1 MLLQSYSIE
10 GFMSIKNSV
19 EVDLKKTQ
27 YQILE
32 KTNVENGVLKG
43 CMFVG
48 ANASGKTNLI
58 WSLNFLLNILFSG
71 REIDWERY
79 LCLFSDRRMFENTY
93 NFLIEGKQITYL
105 IRYQSDEKLL
115 VEKLIVDSKLLME
128 RIGSSATSELT
139 ERREFSGIPSDSV
152 FLRDLWFNTKFRG
165 HEVLQKWFDFMRN
178 SKCVNPLL
186 RFISAYQS
194 KDELSIEQYVKANG
208 VDELNAFLRECGFDY
223 LLSYHPELK
232 QDDFELSGLYVKREN
247 IESEIPMSIESLG
260 NKILLMILPAYLSV
274 IKHGGMLICDEFSS
288 GLHNDLEELLIKYF
302 MKHARQS
309 QIFIVSHSTNLLS
322 SSLFRPDQLYAVN
335 FDRNGTNIVRF
346 SSEQP
351 RTGQNY
357 EKMYLG
363 GVFSGL
369 PQYSEI

>member
-1 MLLQSYSIE
+1 MLQGYSIE
-10 GFMSIKNSV
+10 GFKSIKQRV

-32 KTNVENGVLKG
+32 KTNVKNGILKG

-58 WSLNFLLNILFSG
+58 EPLCFLLNILFSG

-93 NFLIEGKQITYL
+93 NFLVDGKQISYL
-105 IRYQSDEKLL
+105 IRYQSNEKLL
-115 VEKLIVDSKLLME
+115 VEKLTVDSKLLME
-128 RIGSSATSELT
+128 RIGSSAKSELT
-139 ERREFSGIPSDSV
+139 ERKEFGGIPNDSV

-165 HEVLQKWFDFMRN
+165 YEVLQKWFEFLRN
-178 SKCVNPLL
+178 SKYVNPQL
-186 RFISAYQS
+186 RLISAYQS
-194 KDELSIEQYVKANG
+194 RDELSIDQYVKLNG
-208 VDELNAFLRECGFDY
+208 VDELNAFLRDCGFNY

-232 QDDFELSGLYVKREN
+232 QDDFAFSGLYVKREN
-247 IESEIPMSIESLG
+247 IEYEIPMSIESLG
-260 NKILLMILPAYLSV
+260 NKILMLILPVYLSV

-309 QIFIVSHSTNLLS
+309 QIFIVSHSTNLLT

-335 FDRNGTNIVRF
+335 FDHNGTNIVRF

>member
-1 MLLQSYSIE
+1 LLQSYSSE
-10 GFMSIKNSV
+10 GFKSIKTSV
-19 EVDLKKTQ
+19 EVDLKRTQ
-27 YQILE
+27 YQVLE

-58 WSLNFLLNILFSG
+58 EALYLLLNILFSR
-71 REIDWERY
+71 REIDWEHY
-79 LCLFSDRRMFENTY
+79 ICLFSNRGMFENTY
-93 NFLIEGKQITYL
+93 NFLVDGKQITYS
-105 IRYQSDEKLL
+105 IRYQSDDQLL
-115 VEKLIVDSKLLME
+115 IEKLIVDSKTLME
-128 RIGSSATSELT
+128 RIGSNAKSELT
-139 ERREFSGIPSDSV
+139 ERREFSGIPNDSV

-165 HEVLQKWFDFMRN
+165 HEVLQKWFEFMRN
-178 SKCVNPLL
+178 SKYVNPQL
-186 RFISAYQS
+186 RVISAYQV
-194 KDELSIEQYVKANG
+194 KDELSIDQYVKTNG
-208 VDELNAFLRECGFDY
+208 VNELNDFLRECGFDY
-223 LLSYHPELK
+223 SLSYYPELR
-232 QDDFELSGLYVKREN
+232 QDDFALSGLYVKRKG
-247 IESEIPMSIESLG
+247 IESEIPMNIESLG
-260 NKILLMILPAYLSV
+260 NRILMMILPAYLSV

-302 MKHARQS
+302 MKHTNQS
-309 QIFIVSHSTNLLS
+309 QIFIVSHSTNLLT

-335 FDRNGTNIVRF
+335 FDQNGTNIVRF